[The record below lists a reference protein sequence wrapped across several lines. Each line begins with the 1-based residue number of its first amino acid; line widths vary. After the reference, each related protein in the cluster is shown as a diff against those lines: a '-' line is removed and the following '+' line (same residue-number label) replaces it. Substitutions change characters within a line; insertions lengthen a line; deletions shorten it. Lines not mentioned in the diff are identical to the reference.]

1 MQLISKYN
9 KGIRHLLCE
18 IDIFSKNGWV
28 FPSKDE
34 KGITI
39 FNTFQSILDSSK
51 CKPIKIRV
59 DQNSEFYNSSYKKW
73 LKETH
78 MKIY

>member
-18 IDIFSKNGWV
+18 IDIFSKNAWV
-28 FPSKDE
+28 VSLKDE

-39 FNTFQSILDSSK
+39 SK
-51 CKPIKIRV
+51 YFRQFKMQTN
-59 DQNSEFYNSSYKKW
+59 QNKG
-73 LKETH
+73 
-78 MKIY
+78 

>member
-1 MQLISKYN
+1 MQLMSKYN

-18 IDIFSKNGWV
+18 IDIFSKNAWV
-28 FPSKDE
+28 VPSKDE

-59 DQNSEFYNSSYKKW
+59 ERFVRNLKNRIYK
-73 LKETH
+73 H
-78 MKIY
+78 MAAV